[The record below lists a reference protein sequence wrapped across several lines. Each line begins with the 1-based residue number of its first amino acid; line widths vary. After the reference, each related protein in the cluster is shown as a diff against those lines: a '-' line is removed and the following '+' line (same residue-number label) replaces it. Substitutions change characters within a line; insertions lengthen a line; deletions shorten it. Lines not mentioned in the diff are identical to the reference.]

1 MDSVRKNTLALILGV
16 LGLTTA
22 RACSASGIVGA
33 QLVIAKIRVGE
44 SLQIDARRCGDYF
57 FLIDLRML
65 KTPTVRTGFRP
76 EIMKEVSKNIT
87 FLYAKFQ
94 TVRDESKKV
103 PTVEL
108 VFHGGVI
115 HGGMV
120 RKGDTLWLHTRTDDV
135 KNIIVRINSRDLA
148 KSLPCIP
155 PAPQG

>member
-1 MDSVRKNTLALILGV
+1 
-16 LGLTTA
+16 
-22 RACSASGIVGA
+22 
-33 QLVIAKIRVGE
+33 
-44 SLQIDARRCGDYF
+44 
-57 FLIDLRML
+57 ML

-115 HGGMV
+115 QGGMV

-155 PAPQG
+155 PAP